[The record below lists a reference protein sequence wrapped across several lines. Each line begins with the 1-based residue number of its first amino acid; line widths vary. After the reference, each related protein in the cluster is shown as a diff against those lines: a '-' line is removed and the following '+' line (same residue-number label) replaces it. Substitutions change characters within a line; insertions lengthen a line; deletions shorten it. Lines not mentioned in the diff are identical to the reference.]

1 MTWFVLKAALS
12 GLIIATIAEIGRRN
26 AAAAALVASL
36 PLVSIIGMI
45 WIWRETRDVGRIAT
59 HAQATFW
66 YVLPSLPMF
75 LVMPMLIRSGI
86 GFWVSLFAG
95 SALTVVLY
103 LGMIWLAPRLGIEL

>member
-36 PLVSIIGMI
+36 PLGFHHRDDLDLARNARCRADCNPCAGDVLVCASVAADVSC
-45 WIWRETRDVGRIAT
+45 DADADPVGNRLLDL
-59 HAQATFW
+59 F
-66 YVLPSLPMF
+66 
-75 LVMPMLIRSGI
+75 
-86 GFWVSLFAG
+86 FAG

-103 LGMIWLAPRLGIEL
+103 LGMIWACARLGIEL